1 MKIIGHARLNQ
12 TKHILLNL
20 VEQNN
25 QVILYFILFSTYHQ
39 PYYFL
44 FDLLKITFSLF
55 LISNFFI
62 FKNYLFLFRLSF
74 LSYFYFQV
82 KLLTTSIT
90 IASFFSMES
99 FFSIIFQV
107 FKTSSLQKLFL
118 NKNFFRD
125 KSLMNINRIDA
136 FSLLGSYSKHSF

>member
-74 LSYFYFQV
+74 LSYFYFQI

-99 FFSIIFQV
+99 FFQLF
-107 FKTSSLQKLFL
+107 FK
-118 NKNFFRD
+118 
-125 KSLMNINRIDA
+125 
-136 FSLLGSYSKHSF
+136 YSKQIHFKSYF